1 VTQAD
6 RVLLDTIGERF
17 RNHPGRIAKQ
27 ALHHVTDI
35 LGRTD
40 WVTGPGDDTALIHH
54 AQGDV
59 LAAGEAIYPPFV
71 AADPFGAGVGAVVAN
86 VNDVAAM
93 GGRPLGIV
101 NTVVASDEIVRSVLA
116 GLRRAADLYGVPV
129 VGGHLTLSDGAPSLS
144 AFAVGAVNAPLLASN
159 VAPGQALLLAACFDG
174 QLREDFPFYP
184 SFEQRG
190 TRVRG
195 DLDLLPQLAERGDC
209 VAAKDVSMAGLLGTL
224 AMLLQPTGNGVV
236 VHLDQLPRPPDVP
249 VETWLDVFPSYAF
262 LLCGPP
268 DRAHDCIA
276 AFAERGLAC
285 AQVGVIDDTGIL
297 RARSGTEA
305 ATLLTDTSTSATG
318 LSSPPRLA
326 HERR

>member
-6 RVLLDTIGERF
+6 RELLDRIGERF
-17 RNHPGRIAKQ
+17 RTNPGRIAKQ
-27 ALHHVTDI
+27 ALHHVTDV

-40 WVTGPGDDTALIHH
+40 WVTGPGDDTAVIHH

-86 VNDVAAM
+86 LNDVAAM

-101 NTVVASDEIVRSVLA
+101 DTVVASDELARAVLA
-116 GLRRAADLYGVPV
+116 GLRHAADLYDVPI

-144 AFAVGAVNAPLLASN
+144 AFVVGTVTVPLLASN
-159 VAPGQALLLAACFDG
+159 VAPGQALMLAACLDG
-174 QLREDFPFYP
+174 RLREDFLFYP

-195 DLDLLPQLAERGDC
+195 DVDLLPQLAERGDC

-224 AMLLQPTGNGVV
+224 AMLLQPTGSGVEV
-236 VHLDQLPRPPDVP
+236 DLDRLPRPPDVP
-249 VETWLDVFPSYAF
+249 VEIWLDVFPSYAF

-268 DRAHDCIA
+268 ERVPNCIA

-285 AQVGVIDDTGIL
+285 AQVGTIDDTGVL
-297 RARSGTEA
+297 CARSGDAT
-305 ATLLTDTSTSATG
+305 ATLLNDTSASGTG
-318 LSSPPRLA
+318 LSSPPRRA
-326 HERR
+326 YERR

>member
-6 RVLLDTIGERF
+6 RELLDTLVERF
-17 RNHPGRIAKQ
+17 RTNPGRLAKQ
-27 ALHHVTDI
+27 ALHHVTDV

-54 AQGDV
+54 AHGDV

-101 NTVVASDEIVRSVLA
+101 DTVVASDEVARAVLA
-116 GLRRAADLYGVPV
+116 GLRHAADLYDVPI

-144 AFAVGAVNAPLLASN
+144 AFAVGTVTAPLLARN
-159 VAPGQALLLAACFDG
+159 VAPGQALMLAACLDG
-174 QLREDFPFYP
+174 RLREDFGFYP

-195 DLDLLPQLAERGDC
+195 DLELLPQLAERGDC

-224 AMLLQPTGNGVV
+224 AMLLQPTGNGVEV
-236 VHLDQLPRPPDVP
+236 SVDRLPRPPDVP
-249 VETWLDVFPSYAF
+249 VEIWLDVFPSYAF

-268 DRAHDCIA
+268 ERVHDCIA
-276 AFAERGLAC
+276 AFADRGLVC
-285 AQVGVIDDTGIL
+285 AQVGVIDDTGVLCARWGGETAIL
-297 RARSGTEA
+297 
-305 ATLLTDTSTSATG
+305 LDDTGAFATG
-318 LSSPPRLA
+318 LSSPR
-326 HERR
+326 